1 MDKGNFIISLD
12 FELHW
17 GGVEKWDLQKK
28 RKYFTDTLHFIPELL
43 EIFNKNSIRSTWA
56 TVGFLFAYDKKQ
68 LLDFSPKLL
77 PSYGR
82 KELSSYNIF
91 ESVGDNE
98 RVDLFHFAPKLIKD
112 IINTPGQELAS
123 HTFSHYYCNEP
134 GQTLEQFD
142 ADLKAAQAIAKENFG
157 IILQSLVF
165 PRNQFNKSYLQV
177 ARKNG
182 IIAVRSNPNVWFWDT
197 NYGKLTPIFRAL
209 DTLMP
214 ISKSVSFSKIQE
226 ENGLFCVPASRF
238 FRPYKHSEEKIQKL
252 KLSRIKGEMSHAA
265 KKNKNYHLWWHP
277 HNSGEDVEN
286 NKKQLLEI
294 IAHYKF
300 LKEKYNFSSANMLDL
315 AKQ

>member
-12 FELHW
+12 LELHW
-17 GGVEKWDLQKK
+17 GGAEKWDLEKK

-56 TVGFLFAYDKKQ
+56 TVGFLFAKDKTQ
-68 LLDFSPKLL
+68 LLDFSPKLI
-77 PSYGR
+77 PSYER
-82 KELSSYNIF
+82 KELSYYNIF
-91 ESVGDNE
+91 ESLGDNE
-98 RVDLFHFAPKLIKD
+98 IVDPFHFAPSLINR
-112 IINTPGQELAS
+112 ILNTPGQELAT

-134 GQTLEQFD
+134 GQTPEQFD

-165 PRNQFNKSYLQV
+165 PRNQLNKDYLEI
-177 ARKNG
+177 ARNNG
-182 IIAVRSNPNVWFWDT
+182 IVVVRSNPNVWFWDT
-197 NYGKLTPIFRAL
+197 NYGKLTRIFRAI

-214 ISKSVSFSKIQE
+214 ISKSVSFSKIKQKK
-226 ENGLFCVPASRF
+226 GLFSVPASRF

-252 KLSRIKGEMSHAA
+252 KLSRIKGEMSYAA

-277 HNSGEDVEN
+277 HNFGEDVEN

-294 IAHYKF
+294 IEHFKL
-300 LKEKYNFSSANMLDL
+300 LKEKYNFSSANMIDL
-315 AKQ
+315 VKS